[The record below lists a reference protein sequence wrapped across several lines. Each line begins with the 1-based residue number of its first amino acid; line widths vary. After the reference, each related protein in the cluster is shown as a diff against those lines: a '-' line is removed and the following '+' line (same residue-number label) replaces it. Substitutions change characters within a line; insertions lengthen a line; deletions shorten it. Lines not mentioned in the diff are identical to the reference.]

1 MLKWIRTAIA
11 ANRDRRRAEMTEVVK
26 RELAESLQS
35 LPDKVQSELV
45 KSVLSASEIPRE
57 LIESLI
63 RTAQSDC
70 LVEVIFRDGSTMR
83 IMGTA
88 TTKRGPGG

>member
-11 ANRDRRRAEMTEVVK
+11 ANRARKRAEMTEIIK
-26 RELAESLQS
+26 RELAGVIQS
-35 LPDKVQSELV
+35 MPDKVQAELV
-45 KSVLSASEIPRE
+45 KTVLSAAEIPRE

-83 IMGTA
+83 ITGTA
-88 TTKRGPGG
+88 STKRGPGW